1 MQYRIRKYH
10 LWREIVDLSII
21 LGQSTYYYNA
31 PLELN
36 QVCRLWNIMQVLFSS
51 QQIFCLSAIFSIF
64 EMSNQDF
71 QNI

>member
-36 QVCRLWNIMQVLFSS
+36 QVCRLWNIMQVLF
-51 QQIFCLSAIFSIF
+51 FVSANFLLIS
-64 EMSNQDF
+64 DL
-71 QNI
+71 